1 MSLVLNVEIL
11 GEFKKLTSATQGA
24 QSTLGQL
31 DDKIGGFAS
40 SAKRAF
46 ASIGVGLSFAF
57 IARELGDA
65 AKAAVEDRKSQGLL
79 AQQLETTM
87 NANDAQIAS
96 VEKSI
101 AAFQR
106 SAAVADDE
114 LRPAYS
120 KLIIATKDYE
130 QSNRLMQ
137 IALDASAGTGKS
149 LDAVVMAMTKSLAG
163 SDTALNK
170 LIPSLKGSKTPIDDL
185 AAAFAGASDK
195 AANLDPYAR
204 MNVMFD
210 DIKEKVGTALLPAL
224 DKFSAWL
231 TSPKGEETIQ
241 KVTDAVTEMVT
252 WLGNAATW
260 ALENGDWLAP
270 LVTGIASVTAAWKLV
285 TGAVNATKAAIALA
299 TAAQIA
305 FNKVAGAT
313 PTGGTV
319 PTVAGKGAKGT
330 GILGKVGGLLG
341 ASGLLST
348 AGRIGITVAGVL
360 AAGSTQIYGGTP
372 NPTPLYDSSGK
383 QIGTKMPDGTVL
395 PYDTNARTIT
405 NNVTINNNT
414 GTLTGSDLTG
424 ILNKFGNN
432 TGTQK

>member
-24 QSTLGQL
+24 QSTLGKL
-31 DDKIGGFAS
+31 DDRIGGFAS

-57 IARELGDA
+57 LARELTEA
-65 AKAAVEDRKSQGLL
+65 TKAAVEDRKSQGLL

-87 NANDAQIAS
+87 GANDAQIAS

-120 KLIIATKDYE
+120 KLILATKDYD
-130 QSNRLMQ
+130 QSNRLMS
-137 IALDASAGTGKS
+137 IALDASAGTGKN
-149 LDAVVMAMTKSLAG
+149 LDQVVMAMTKSLAG
-163 SDTALNK
+163 SDTALMK

-185 AAAFAGASDK
+185 AMAFAGASDK

-210 DIKEKVGTALLPAL
+210 DIKENIGTALLPAL
-224 DKFSAWL
+224 DKFSTWMA
-231 TSPKGEETIQ
+231 SPKGEETIQ

-260 ALENGDWLAP
+260 AMENGDWLAP
-270 LVTGIASVTAAWKLV
+270 LVGGIAAVAGAWKLV
-285 TGAVNATKAAIALA
+285 TTAVNATKAAIALA

-305 FNKVAGAT
+305 FNKV
-313 PTGGTV
+313 TGGTGTV
-319 PTVAGKGAKGT
+319 PTVPGSKTPTTKLPSGNSS
-330 GILGKVGGLLG
+330 LGKIIGGVSTL
-341 ASGLLST
+341 ATVLSIP
-348 AGRIGITVAGVL
+348 GSSQLYGN
-360 AAGSTQIYGGTP
+360 AAQPS
-372 NPTPLYDSSGK
+372 PLYSNGK
-383 QIGTKMPDGTVL
+383 LIGYRMPDGTVQGVGGAYSTGA
-395 PYDTNARTIT
+395 PSIV
-405 NNVTINNNT
+405 NNVTVNNNT
-414 GTLTGSDLTG
+414 GTLTGSDLTAL
-424 ILNKFGNN
+424 LNKFSSD
-432 TGTQK
+432 TGTVR